1 MIVDSVLVSPARCVR
16 CGPRLVS
23 GLVGCDNHG
32 RETKKAQCQNGVVR
46 MLRQVI
52 SPVKLEVLR
61 G

>member
-1 MIVDSVLVSPARCVR
+1 MIVDLVLASPARCVR

-32 RETKKAQCQNGVVR
+32 RETQKAQCQNGVVR

-52 SPVKLEVLR
+52 
-61 G
+61 